1 MIKTNNLKISAI
13 TPIIAPADLRQVL
26 PISDKDREF
35 VLKSRERIADIL
47 ARRDQ
52 RLMVVVGPCSIHDPE
67 AAVEYAKRLA
77 ALSRR
82 VQDQLLLIM
91 RVYFEKPRTT
101 VGWKGLIN
109 DPDMNGTHL
118 ISKGL
123 GIARGLLLRITGL
136 EVPVANEMLDPIT
149 PEYVA
154 DMISWGA
161 IGARTTES
169 QTHREMSSGLSFP
182 VGFKN
187 GTDGNL
193 QIAID
198 AMKAA
203 QHPHSFLGINREGRT
218 SIIQTTGN
226 PDVHIVLRG
235 GAKKVNYHPEDIAHT
250 EEILKKNG
258 LFPTIMVDC
267 SHGNSNKDYQKQPE
281 VLESVITQMVSGS
294 TSISGV
300 MIESNLEAGNQK
312 ISDDP
317 TQMKYG
323 VSITDACIDWA
334 TTERILL
341 AAHARLQK
349 RTSQPRDAFSDREP

>member
-1 MIKTNNLKISAI
+1 MIKTNNLKITGI
-13 TPIIAPADLRQVL
+13 TPIIAPADLRQVFPL
-26 PISDKDREF
+26 SESNREF
-35 VLKSRERIADIL
+35 VSKSRDGIKEIL
-47 ARRDQ
+47 QRRDR

-67 AAVEYAKRLA
+67 AAIEYAQRLA
-77 ALSRR
+77 DLSKR
-82 VQDQLLLIM
+82 VSSQLLLIM

-123 GIARGLLLRITGL
+123 GIARGLLSRITAM

-169 QTHREMSSGLSFP
+169 QTHRELASGLSFP
-182 VGFKN
+182 IGFKN

-193 QIAID
+193 QIAMD
-198 AMKAA
+198 AMIAA
-203 QHPHSFLGINREGRT
+203 RHPHSFLGINREGRT

-235 GAKKVNYHPEDIAHT
+235 GSRKPNYQAEDIAHT
-250 EEILKKNG
+250 GESLLKNN
-258 LFPTIMVDC
+258 LFPTVMVDC
-267 SHGNSNKDYQKQPE
+267 SHGNSSKDYQKQPL
-281 VLESVITQMVSGS
+281 VLENVVQQVVDGNN
-294 TSISGV
+294 SISGV
-300 MIESNLEAGNQK
+300 MIESFLSAGNQK
-312 ISDDP
+312 VSADLS
-317 TQMKYG
+317 QLKYG
-323 VSITDACIDWA
+323 VSITDGCIDWE

-341 AAHARLQK
+341 DAHKRLQN
-349 RTSQPRDAFSDREP
+349 RN